1 MCRNIRPLFNFEPP
15 ATETEIRAAAEQF
28 IRKISGYTKPT
39 RSNAAVFEDAIED
52 VARAANQL
60 IRSLQTSAPPRDRE
74 KEAEKARVRS
84 AVRFSR

>member
-15 ATETEIRAAAEQF
+15 VTETEIRAAAEQF

-74 KEAEKARVRS
+74 KEAERARARS
-84 AVRFSR
+84 ASPPR